1 MQSPKLEQQRM
12 NYKLEIRRLL
22 ALGLTTEVIA
32 RVFKEKH
39 STSRTTFYE
48 YLRQIRKEDNVLAE
62 AKDRRYIHSDISIC
76 RDRLS
81 TLYRNALSRIQ
92 DPNTNQFALAPLL
105 KLAQDIAITL
115 LKLEFEGVQVTE
127 AMNSKI
133 ARAEPYLSSD
143 ESSVQN
149 SERHDP
155 INVMLNP
162 HPKEEDVF

>member
-1 MQSPKLEQQRM
+1 LQSPRQEQKRM
-12 NYKLEIRRLL
+12 NYKSEIRRLL

-32 RVFKEKH
+32 RIFKEKH

-48 YLRQIRKEDNVLAE
+48 YLRQIRQEDNVLAE
-62 AKDRRYIHSDISIC
+62 AKDGRYIHTDISIC

-92 DPNTNQFALAPLL
+92 DPNTNQFAVPPLL
-105 KLAQDIAITL
+105 KLAQDIALTL

-143 ESSVQN
+143 ESSVQDLDH
-149 SERHDP
+149 HDSSS
-155 INVMLNP
+155 VMSNP
-162 HPKEEDVF
+162 HLKEDDVF